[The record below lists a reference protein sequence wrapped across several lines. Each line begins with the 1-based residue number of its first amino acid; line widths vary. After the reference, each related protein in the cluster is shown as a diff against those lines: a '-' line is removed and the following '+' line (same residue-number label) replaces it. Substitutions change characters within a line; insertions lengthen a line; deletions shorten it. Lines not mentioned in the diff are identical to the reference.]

1 MLLRAIQSLTVEN
14 LFFVAILIKKMTY
27 LRVRSSVVFT
37 LLVHGR
43 WDFYFRLFFHFSL
56 FNYLFLLNLLV
67 LMIIL
72 NLKINSTLLIN
83 LSFKPLNILIGVVV
97 VVIYNILRVNFIDLL
112 FRRVR
117 CFMNNLQLFLTP
129 INSRVSFM
137 IFTLSSVKF

>member
-1 MLLRAIQSLTVEN
+1 MLLRAIQILTVEN
-14 LFFVAILIKKMTY
+14 FFFMAVLIKKMTY
-27 LRVRSSVVFT
+27 LRIWSSVVFT

-43 WDFYFRLFFHFSL
+43 WHFYFRLFFHFSL

-67 LMIIL
+67 FMIIL
-72 NLKINSTLLIN
+72 DLKIDCTLLVN
-83 LSFKPLNILIGVVV
+83 LSSKPLNILVSVVV

-117 CFMNNLQLFLTP
+117 CFMDNLQLFLTP
-129 INSRVSFM
+129 IYSRVSFK

>member
-1 MLLRAIQSLTVEN
+1 MLLRAIQILTVEN
-14 LFFVAILIKKMTY
+14 FFFMAVLIKKMTY
-27 LRVRSSVVFT
+27 LRIWSSVVFT

-43 WDFYFRLFFHFSL
+43 WLFYFRLFFHFSL

-67 LMIIL
+67 FMIIL
-72 NLKINSTLLIN
+72 DLKIDSTLLVN
-83 LSFKPLNILIGVVV
+83 LSSKPLNILVSVVV

-117 CFMNNLQLFLTP
+117 CFMDNLQLFLTP
-129 INSRVSFM
+129 IYSRVSFK